1 MALFPYLCICVI
13 FSALVIAMAGKGGG
27 KFDKILPGVLIAV
40 EVLLLLVSK
49 GVLDI
54 PSFSDEECRQY
65 GSAIATIGSF
75 GAFMRSE
82 DKAFPLLAFFA
93 SLTQLLAAL
102 GVVTA

>member
-1 MALFPYLCICVI
+1 MTLFPYLSICVI
-13 FSALVIAMAGKGGG
+13 FSALVIAMAGSGG
-27 KFDKILPGVLIAV
+27 KFDKVMPGVLIAV

-54 PSFSDEECRQY
+54 PSFSDSESRQY
-65 GSAIATIGSF
+65 GAAIATIGSF
-75 GAFMRSE
+75 WAFMRTD